1 MRMYSVKRNLIV
13 LPAALIGASLLG
25 GCGIIHNHFGHKTP
39 AYSNAVE
46 ARPLEVP
53 PDLDAPNANG
63 ALVVPTPGAAAPG
76 TAGPSSAAA
85 PMARAPGMAPPAAVL
100 APGVSLGGDG
110 LHVADTLENTWS
122 RVGLALERSGAAVIL
137 SRDEAGRTYAVETT
151 GQTTTKPGW
160 LKRVVTLGHAGTKTT
175 AKVQLTVRVTSSA
188 ANASTVSVEGAD
200 SEASR
205 SAAQA
210 LLATLRERLS

>member
-1 MRMYSVKRNLIV
+1 MHPVKRNLIA

-25 GCGIIHNHFGHKTP
+25 GCGFIHNHFGHKTP

-53 PDLDAPNANG
+53 PDLDAPNSNA
-63 ALVVPTPGAAAPG
+63 ALVVPTPRAAA
-76 TAGPSSAAA
+76 AGRSNSSAA
-85 PMARAPGMAPPAAVL
+85 MASTNGIVPGAAPPPAVL
-100 APGVSLGGDG
+100 APGVALGGDG
-110 LHVADTLENTWS
+110 LHVADTIENTWS

-137 SRDEAGRTYAVETT
+137 SRDEAGRTYTVETT
-151 GQTTTKPGW
+151 GQTTTKPGL
-160 LKRVVTLGHAGTKTT
+160 LKRVITLGRAANKTT
-175 AKVQLTVRVTSSA
+175 AKVQLTVRVTSNA